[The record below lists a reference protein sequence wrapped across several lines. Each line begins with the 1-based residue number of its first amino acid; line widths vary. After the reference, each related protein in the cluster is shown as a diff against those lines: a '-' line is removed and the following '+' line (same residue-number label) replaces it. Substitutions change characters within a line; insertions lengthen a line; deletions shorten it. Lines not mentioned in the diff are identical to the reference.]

1 MNHQPAE
8 TEDRTAIGEQ
18 PKGYEGTEGGEAY
31 GLFAVAYA
39 PRDQPVL
46 RWVEEFDLEA
56 NGGEGNVKLTALPFK
71 ALRFASVA
79 DALAYTLTQPVKKTR
94 ADGQPNRPLRAF
106 DMEIRLI
113 PAAVIAER
121 TEESE
126 PAP

>member
-1 MNHQPAE
+1 MNNPAV
-8 TEDRTAIGEQ
+8 TAKRTALEEQ

-113 PAAVIAER
+113 PASETQER
-121 TEESE
+121 TEEGE
-126 PAP
+126 HAP